1 MNSRTFLAIFAIVCF
16 IALANAQSSA
26 DPIASLQDKASAV
39 ASSATNTAAPSPT
52 GESAGNMLTSGSVFM
67 QLVVLT
73 CAFVASSYLV

>member
-16 IALANAQSSA
+16 VALAHAQSS

-39 ASSATNTAAPSPT
+39 ASSATNTAVPSPT

-67 QLVVLT
+67 QLVVLA